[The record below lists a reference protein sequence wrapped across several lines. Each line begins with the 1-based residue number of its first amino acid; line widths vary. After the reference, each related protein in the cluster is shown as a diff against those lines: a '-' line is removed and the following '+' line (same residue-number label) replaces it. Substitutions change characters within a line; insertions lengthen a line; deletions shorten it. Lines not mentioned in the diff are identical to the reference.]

1 MRKQCL
7 SFALVL
13 TAVMASAN
21 TVLAD
26 KPTKKPIV
34 TKTQSSGSI
43 VKPIGENTSPGSI
56 VKPGGENTVPG
67 PGGARSIKKP
77 PKPPRKDSLTNVNSL
92 NPNKIIV
99 PSSGGVGA
107 NRPSLN
113 PGKSG
118 I

>member
-1 MRKQCL
+1 MRKQFL

-13 TAVMASAN
+13 TAFIASAN

-43 VKPIGENTSPGSI
+43 VKPNGENI
-56 VKPGGENTVPG
+56 MPG
-67 PGGARSIKKP
+67 PGGVRSNRKP

-92 NPNKIIV
+92 NPNKSIV
-99 PSSGGVGA
+99 PGVGGVGA
-107 NRPSLN
+107 NRPALK